1 MNMEYRK
8 VTNKDIRG
16 LADAMS
22 KAYSEEPWNENWTKE
37 KAERRVSAILG
48 NYQALGLAAVE
59 NESIIGG
66 LLGYVDPYAEED
78 FFFVSEIFVIPE
90 RKKQEIGK
98 QLLNKLEETLKDEKI
113 DVVQL
118 ISIDYH
124 ETFYKKCGL
133 DRDGCSVQYK
143 RI

>member
-59 NESIIGG
+59 NGTIIGG

-90 RKKQEIGK
+90 RKKAG
-98 QLLNKLEETLKDEKI
+98 NRETAAE
-113 DVVQL
+113 
-118 ISIDYH
+118 
-124 ETFYKKCGL
+124 
-133 DRDGCSVQYK
+133 
-143 RI
+143 